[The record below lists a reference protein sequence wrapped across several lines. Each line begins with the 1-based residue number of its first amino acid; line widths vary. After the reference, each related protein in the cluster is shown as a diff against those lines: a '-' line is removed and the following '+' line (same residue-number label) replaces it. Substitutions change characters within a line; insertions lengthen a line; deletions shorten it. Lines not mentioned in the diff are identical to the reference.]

1 MTQIRRNFAL
11 LVTACSLA
19 SCALPTSTEGI
30 VSSLRFSPSAFDSFK
45 RNAELRY
52 TLKERTRVSVVIVR
66 RNPAETTIKTLIS
79 GLEETSGSHAHTWL
93 GDNDAGRFAATGE
106 YVAILTAGN
115 ERSEATVTVFH
126 Y

>member
-1 MTQIRRNFAL
+1 MRIGPAL
-11 LVTACSLA
+11 TLLFTACILA
-19 SCALPTSTEGI
+19 SCTLPTSSESI
-30 VSSLRFSPSAFDSFK
+30 VTSLRFSPSAFDSFK
-45 RNAELRY
+45 RNSELRY
-52 TLKERTRVSVVIVR
+52 TLKERSRVSVVIVR
-66 RNPAETTIKTLIS
+66 RDPAETTIKTLFS
-79 GLEETSGSHAHTWL
+79 GLEETPGSHAHSWL